1 LTLVAR
7 GRGSKGPGGLLAIRS
22 TPRLRISPKGDHTWP
37 GSTTRRSGDASP
49 KRRRLVGMGDDRLE
63 DLRTRLDDIAEELA
77 DIGLAKLKEAVRED
91 NTLAAAQE
99 RRLARARRAV
109 MRAAAL
115 LAGGEDEEGP
125 D

>member
-1 LTLVAR
+1 
-7 GRGSKGPGGLLAIRS
+7 
-22 TPRLRISPKGDHTWP
+22 
-37 GSTTRRSGDASP
+37 
-49 KRRRLVGMGDDRLE
+49 MGDDRL
-63 DLRTRLDDIAEELA
+63 DYLRSRLDDIAEELA

-91 NTLAAAQE
+91 NALAEAEE

-115 LAGGEDEEGP
+115 LAGGEDEAGP

>member
-1 LTLVAR
+1 MR
-7 GRGSKGPGGLLAIRS
+7 
-22 TPRLRISPKGDHTWP
+22 
-37 GSTTRRSGDASP
+37 
-49 KRRRLVGMGDDRLE
+49 DDRLE

-109 MRAAAL
+109 MRAVAL

>member
-1 LTLVAR
+1 
-7 GRGSKGPGGLLAIRS
+7 
-22 TPRLRISPKGDHTWP
+22 
-37 GSTTRRSGDASP
+37 
-49 KRRRLVGMGDDRLE
+49 MGDDRLE

-109 MRAAAL
+109 MRAVAL